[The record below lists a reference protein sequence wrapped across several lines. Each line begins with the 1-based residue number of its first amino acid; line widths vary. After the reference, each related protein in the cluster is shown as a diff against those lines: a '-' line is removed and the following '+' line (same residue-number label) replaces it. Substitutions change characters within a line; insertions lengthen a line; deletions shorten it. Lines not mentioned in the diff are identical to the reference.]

1 MVKIRNS
8 NYELY
13 NSLIK
18 NDYWKPTPSEKAF
31 VCNFC
36 YPIIHPKR
44 EEIVKA
50 LIEANVEVR
59 PLIAGSMGK
68 QPFYT
73 DRYGVLELPNVSI
86 VDKYGCYVPNNQD
99 MTEDDV
105 IRICGV
111 INSVI
116 NG

>member
-1 MVKIRNS
+1 
-8 NYELY
+8 LFQ
-13 NSLIK
+13 SLIK
-18 NDYWKPTPSEKAF
+18 NDYWKVSPSEKAF

-44 EEIVKA
+44 EEIVEALKA
-50 LIEANVEVR
+50 ANVEVR

-73 DRYGVLELPNVSI
+73 DRYGVLELPNVSV

-99 MTEDDV
+99 MTKEDV
-105 IRICGV
+105 EYIAGV

-116 NG
+116 NK